1 MASKINSWAPLPA
14 GNGVTFSLNVGDYCG
29 MKIIEVR
36 PSKKFKGAWEASECS
51 GVQPPFA
58 QPDAKAK
65 ALSYTRQRFGGSA
78 GEIHVYDETGENI
91 VEKIS
96 IDGGIQYGQPQR

>member
-1 MASKINSWAPLPA
+1 
-14 GNGVTFSLNVGDYCG
+14 

-36 PSKKFKGAWEASECS
+36 PSKKFKGAWEAFESP
-51 GVQPPFA
+51 GVEPAFA
-58 QPDAKAK
+58 LPDAKAK
-65 ALSYTRQRFGGSA
+65 ALSYTRQRFGGCA

-96 IDGGIQYGQPQR
+96 IDGGNQYGQTQQ